1 MCLENAFWEKRHF
14 LALFLGPKHVLWPVF
29 ALPIFASPNYRRCCC
44 LGERSRV
51 VLLHVN
57 IPEKIGSKNVLG
69 IQYYKIQKGIPL

>member
-1 MCLENAFWEKRHF
+1 MENAFWEKRDF
-14 LALFLGPKHVLWPVF
+14 LALFLGPVF
-29 ALPIFASPNYRRCCC
+29 ALPIFVSANYRRCCC
-44 LGERSRV
+44 LGERSWV